1 MRRGGRGS
9 DGCDN
14 GSGVKV
20 AVAWTKARN
29 EPRVWLRADTRSFP
43 GREAAIMLPGFECRT
58 WKLVGCTVEKD
69 GADVAGTCV
78 ALMIPVAEHGSTA
91 CTGVSATVTGP
102 ASCKSHSIAKA
113 CIERSILL
121 ESICFAL
128 SRLLE
133 PRLALRDLRAS
144 HNDSKSCARLLFTG
158 QQRVHCNA
166 PGR

>member
-1 MRRGGRGS
+1 M
-9 DGCDN
+9 
-14 GSGVKV
+14 V
-20 AVAWTKARN
+20 WTKARN
-29 EPRVWLRADTRSFP
+29 EPRVGLRADTRAFP

-58 WKLVGCTVEKD
+58 GKLVGCTVEKD
-69 GADVAGTCV
+69 GEDVAVTCV

-102 ASCKSHSIAKA
+102 ASCKPHSIAKA
-113 CIERSILL
+113 CIERSLLL

-144 HNDSKSCARLLFTG
+144 HNESESCARLLFTG

-166 PGR
+166 PGS